1 MYKLLP
7 LETTIF
13 INPTS
18 DFRGQGYKD
27 GKPMPGVIAK
37 YHRKVLGNEIPVGA
51 DIEAQ
56 LFCYIV
62 RWENGNLFGYRSMD
76 ILAGAISN
84 ESMVHVLHQ
93 D

>member
-1 MYKLLP
+1 MYTLLP

-18 DFRGQGYKD
+18 DFRGQGYRD
-27 GKPMPGVIAK
+27 GKPMPGVITR
-37 YHRKVLGNEIPVGA
+37 YHPRIILSELLVGTG
-51 DIEAQ
+51 IEAQ

-62 RWENGNLFGYRSMD
+62 RWSDGHTFGYRAMD
-76 ILAGAISN
+76 ILGGAISN